1 MSSPS
6 SSSASPPS
14 TLLPPSP
21 MDATTPASS
30 SSSSSLTST
39 SPAVLSRGLALPS
52 PPPSSDASLDSAT
65 ALHLDAHT
73 ATTSPLIA
81 SAATTPR
88 KLISKQEA
96 LKNQWE
102 ERYRELKAFKE
113 EHGHT
118 NIPQR
123 STEFRSLGIWLKT
136 QRSKKRAGRLDVEK
150 QQKLD
155 ELGISWGISRE
166 SSMQSEEIWEAK
178 FEALKLYKKKF
189 GHCNVPS
196 TPASEGNEY
205 ETLGVWLKHQ
215 RSNKRKGK
223 LRKERKRK
231 LKKLGVIWEPKK
243 QMEKIK
249 RMKMKQSK
257 RLKTD
262 ATQLHE
268 GVGGEMEGVGESSM
282 ATTSTSTTSVFGG
295 ESSSSSTSSVD
306 SSLVG
311 DMGLASDVL
320 QRFKYST
327 KTNPYLT
334 GGASTTTNIIDS
346 NNSHKRKKSG
356 GGEEDEEEESNSEE
370 DEEEEEELMAN
381 MTADYN
387 KLVREVITL
396 RQGLKQ
402 IPALKAELQS
412 LRQLHEHEVAE
423 MNKEV
428 ERLKQQVK
436 VMIEAH
442 TSSLQ
447 I

>member
-320 QRFKYST
+320 Q
-327 KTNPYLT
+327 
-334 GGASTTTNIIDS
+334 S